1 MILMKKDSPSRPS
14 FLIRNNRMRPPERI
28 KTERLVLR
36 IPTLADAE
44 SIFNT
49 YTQDPEVT
57 RHLPWQPHEFVGQSR
72 DFLAG
77 CVEAW
82 QGDTRFPYI
91 ITELGQD
98 HAIGMIELRL
108 DRFIADVGYALGRA
122 YWSKG
127 YMTEALQA
135 LIEWWKEEPSLYRLY
150 AGCDVDNIGSARV
163 MEKAGMQREGRLRR
177 AILHPAASPKPRDCY
192 MYSIVK

>member
-1 MILMKKDSPSRPS
+1 
-14 FLIRNNRMRPPERI
+14 MRPPEQI

-36 IPTLADAE
+36 IPTLDDAE

-150 AGCDVDNIGSARV
+150 AVCDVDNIGSARV